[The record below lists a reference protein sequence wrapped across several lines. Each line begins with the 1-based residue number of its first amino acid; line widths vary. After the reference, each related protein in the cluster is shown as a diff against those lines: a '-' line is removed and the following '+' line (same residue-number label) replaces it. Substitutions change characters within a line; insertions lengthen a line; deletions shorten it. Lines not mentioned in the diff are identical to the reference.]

1 MRDCPDGR
9 QASRSYVSGND
20 EEESVNTLD
29 NPILICY
36 DRSEGSRRA
45 IEKIAEFFPG
55 KTAIVLHVWSPLA
68 VIAHAYSGAVALPT
82 YSDDE
87 LQQAAVTVAEDGWRW
102 ATAVGLHAKPEIAEV
117 TSNGTWH
124 TILDVADEY
133 DASLIVVGA
142 RGLSAFKSIMLGSV
156 SHGVAQHSHRP
167 VLVVPPAVATH
178 KPGGAVKRESV
189 SA

>member
-1 MRDCPDGR
+1 LRDCPDGR

-20 EEESVNTLD
+20 EEETVNTLD

-45 IEKIAEFFPG
+45 IEKVAELFPG
-55 KTAIVLHVWSPLA
+55 KTAIVLHVWSPMA
-68 VIAHAYSGAVALPT
+68 IIATAYAGAVTIPT
-82 YSDDE
+82 YNDDE
-87 LQQAAVTVAEDGWRW
+87 LQQAAATVAEDGWRW
-102 ATAVGLHAKPEIAEV
+102 ATAVGLHAKPETAEV
-117 TSNGTWH
+117 TYNGTWH

-142 RGLSAFKSIMLGSV
+142 RGLSTFKSVMLGSV
-156 SHGVAQHSHRP
+156 SHGVVQHSHRP

-178 KPGGAVKRESV
+178 KVAGAVKRESV
-189 SA
+189 TA